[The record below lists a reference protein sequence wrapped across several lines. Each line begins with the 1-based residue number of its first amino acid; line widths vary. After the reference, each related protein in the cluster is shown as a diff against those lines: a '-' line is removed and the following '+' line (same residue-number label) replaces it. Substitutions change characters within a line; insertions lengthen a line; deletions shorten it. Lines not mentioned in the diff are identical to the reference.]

1 MSSMPRSTLITG
13 AGGGLGSAIA
23 RRFAATGHP
32 VVCLDRDEAAARRTA
47 AALSSAGAEAT
58 AYGLDITD
66 ESAVVGLRESLADSD
81 RLPRYVINAAGILPR
96 GQMADTGAACFRH
109 VLDVN
114 VTGAYA
120 VIRTFAADLVH
131 SGAGRVLNISS
142 IAGTIGY
149 PFPAYAASKAAL
161 INLTRALVLEF
172 WGTGVTVN
180 AVCPGAMDTPMLDR
194 SATAAFLRKTP
205 TRRVVNPDEI
215 AALCAYL
222 ISEDAAGI
230 NGQSIVIDG
239 GATSVFR
246 YTDEEPL

>member
-1 MSSMPRSTLITG
+1 MSSLPRSSLITG

-23 RRFAATGHP
+23 RRFAAAGHP
-32 VVCLDRDEAAARRTA
+32 VVCLDQDKA
-47 AALSSAGAEAT
+47 AALRTVAALGSAGSEAT
-58 AYGLDITD
+58 AYGLDVTD
-66 ESAVVGLRESLADSD
+66 ESAVVRLRESLGERD
-81 RLPRYVINAAGILPR
+81 RLPCHVINAAGILPR
-96 GQMADTGAACFRH
+96 GQMADTGAAGFRH
-109 VLDVN
+109 VMDVN
-114 VTGAYA
+114 VTGAYS
-120 VIRTFAADLVH
+120 VIRTFAADLVR
-131 SGAGRVLNISS
+131 SGAGRVLNIGS

-172 WGTGVTVN
+172 WGTGVTAN

-194 SATAAFLRKTP
+194 SATAVFLRKTP
-205 TRRVVNPDEI
+205 TRRIVSPGEV

-246 YTDEEPL
+246 YTDEERS

>member
-1 MSSMPRSTLITG
+1 MSSTPRSTLITG

-66 ESAVVGLRESLADSD
+66 ESAVVGLRESLAESD
-81 RLPRYVINAAGILPR
+81 RLP
-96 GQMADTGAACFRH
+96 RH

-114 VTGAYA
+114 VTGAYS

-149 PFPAYAASKAAL
+149 RFPAYAASKAAL

-172 WGTGVTVN
+172 WGTGVTAN

-194 SATAAFLRKTP
+194 SATVAFLRKTP
-205 TRRVVNPDEI
+205 TRRVVNPDEV
-215 AALCAYL
+215 ASLCAYL